1 MYESK
6 AISALAYAIALS
18 IPDLETGTKNK
29 KTPVGKE
36 ERSQFISTASAPPT
50 VQPKPVSCGCSVN
63 CKCGCLGGIN
73 PCNCPRVEKSL
84 PKNNWN
90 WDETTKTWWRYADNV
105 NENNF
110 ISGSPIPYV
119 GSSVP
124 YVGSSAPYVGS
135 SVPYVGSSAPYVGS
149 SVPYVGSSNC
159 GS

>member
-50 VQPKPVSCGCSVN
+50 VQPKPVVSCGCSVN

-135 SVPYVGSSAPYVGS
+135 SVPYVGSS
-149 SVPYVGSSNC
+149 NC